1 MPGQAVI
8 LRWCFFVFRLVTALI
23 GSHRIRRNRW
33 SRRGSRPCFELT
45 LPPFK
50 ICESFRQ
57 RLILFAQLFGLSL
70 DIRKFIGMAR
80 RCER

>member
-1 MPGQAVI
+1 LVAPRQQT
-8 LRWCFFVFRLVTALI
+8 VFRAYA
-23 GSHRIRRNRW
+23 
-33 SRRGSRPCFELT
+33 
-45 LPPFK
+45 PPFK